1 MLCNCVVHTVLHVC
15 GSVEQHMMRYVL
27 VTDVAMLSVFVIE
40 CYLLPAAQLLALLEG
55 AVCLNPSSVL
65 IFGTLPSQPSSAQFS

>member
-1 MLCNCVVHTVLHVC
+1 MLCNCVVNTVLHVC

-40 CYLLPAAQLLALLEG
+40 CYLVPAAAAAAQLLTLLEG
-55 AVCLNPSSVL
+55 AV
-65 IFGTLPSQPSSAQFS
+65 